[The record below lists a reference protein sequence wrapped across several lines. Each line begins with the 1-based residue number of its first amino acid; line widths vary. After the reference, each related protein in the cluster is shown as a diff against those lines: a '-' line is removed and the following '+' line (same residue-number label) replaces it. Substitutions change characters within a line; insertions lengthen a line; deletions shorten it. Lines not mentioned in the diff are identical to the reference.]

1 MTNDGR
7 LETDYG
13 GGVAQVWTTAW
24 DVRAVKGPRRNVVAP
39 RTITDDRPGSVPQS
53 PTLVST

>member
-1 MTNDGR
+1 VTNDGR

-24 DVRAVKGPRRNVVAP
+24 DVRAVKGPRRNVVAAHDH
-39 RTITDDRPGSVPQS
+39 R
-53 PTLVST
+53 